1 MDNVIGNAPSRG
13 VNPRRWYGRS
23 AVIALLT
30 GLLVLGLAQRAA
42 GEPVKQAD
50 QLSAGGGLECDR
62 ATILPVLSELDMPY
76 SEIATC
82 QQWVEYGMGGSEDIP
97 PVTNPGDGLMVY
109 YTPEGGS
116 VLLLSA
122 GAKAQHRSLYAEG
135 LRSPSLWVFGR
146 QGDRT
151 RPSSW
156 AATQLRSSLGPI
168 EPLSQ
173 FAPDEDTV
181 SLRLEWAIGGPK
193 QPAQRSAPDLEQ
205 IH

>member
-1 MDNVIGNAPSRG
+1 MDNVISNKRSGGAK
-13 VNPRRWYGRS
+13 PRRWYERS
-23 AVIALLT
+23 GLIALLT
-30 GLLVLGLAQRAA
+30 GLLVLGVAQRAA
-42 GEPVKQAD
+42 GEPVTNAE

-62 ATILPVLSELDMPY
+62 TAILPVLSELDMPY
-76 SEIATC
+76 SEMATC
-82 QQWVEYGMGGSEDIP
+82 QQWVEYGVGGPEEIP
-97 PVTNPGDGLMVY
+97 LVTNPGDGLAVY

-156 AATQLRSSLGPI
+156 AATQLRSSLGTI

-173 FAPDEDTV
+173 FAPDEDTA
-181 SLRLEWAIGGPK
+181 SLRLEWAIGGSK
-193 QPAQRSAPDLEQ
+193 QPAQTSAPDLAQ

>member
-1 MDNVIGNAPSRG
+1 MDNIIGNGRSG
-13 VNPRRWYGRS
+13 GLKSRRWYGRS
-23 AVIALLT
+23 ALIALLT

-42 GEPVKQAD
+42 GEPVQQAE
-50 QLSAGGGLECDR
+50 QLSADGGLECDR
-62 ATILPVLSELDMPY
+62 AAILPVLSELDMPY
-76 SEIATC
+76 SEMATC
-82 QQWVEYGMGGSEDIP
+82 QQWVEYGIGGPEEIP
-97 PVTNPGDGLMVY
+97 PVVNPGDGLAVY
-109 YTPEGGS
+109 YTPDGGS

-122 GAKAQHRSLYAEG
+122 VVKTQHRSLYAEG
-135 LRSPSLWVFGR
+135 LRSPGLWIFGR

-173 FAPDEDTV
+173 FAPDEDTA

-193 QPAQRSAPDLEQ
+193 QAAQTSTPDLAQ